1 MTTRTINR
9 INQLSAERMR
19 LYQEAASGGR
29 TDGLT
34 VMRIR
39 HVSDELEALWE
50 ERRRERAGRL
60 EGIDLVVH
68 RAYEQTYGRR
78 YEDAISPPTV
88 GEPADDAVEVAA

>member
-9 INQLSAERMR
+9 INQLSAERMQ

-34 VMRIR
+34 VIRIR

-68 RAYEQTYGRR
+68 RAYEQTYGPR

-88 GEPADDAVEVAA
+88 GEPGDDATKIAA